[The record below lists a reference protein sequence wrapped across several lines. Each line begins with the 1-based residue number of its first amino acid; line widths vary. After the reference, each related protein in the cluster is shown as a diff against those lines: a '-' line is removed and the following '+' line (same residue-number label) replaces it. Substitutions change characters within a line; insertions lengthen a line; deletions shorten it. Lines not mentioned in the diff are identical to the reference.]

1 MSSEKIIHLTLQDLQ
16 WQFVCINQ
24 TRHEFRLMFLGN
36 DLFLFLVEQIHHNDV
51 ILKNIFCKA
60 TVLWFNYVTDQIKDD
75 GNYVARVFCLDRS
88 SSQPV
93 LCPRMNFPLAGCLLA
108 MNFPLRWLFFANDF
122 SLACC
127 LFCYEFCPHLLFFG
141 NEFPP
146 RLLFFGNE
154 FPTRLLFFGNDFCL
168 DPFRSP
174 ETQPVRLTWLWP
186 TTISIRLYVH
196 CRNRITMGKSQTNAV
211 SM

>member
-1 MSSEKIIHLTLQDLQ
+1 
-16 WQFVCINQ
+16 
-24 TRHEFRLMFLGN
+24 MFLKN
-36 DLFLFLVEQIHHNDV
+36 YRSFSLMLIEQIHHKHV
-51 ILKNIFCKA
+51 FHLIFSD
-60 TVLWFNYVTDQIKDD
+60 LIYVTDLC
-75 GNYVARVFCLDRS
+75 F
-88 SSQPV
+88 
-93 LCPRMNFPLAGCLLA
+93 CPRMNFPLAGCLLA

-127 LFCYEFCPHLLFFG
+127 LFCNEFCPHLLFFG

-196 CRNRITMGKSQTNAV
+196 CTT
-211 SM
+211 

>member
-1 MSSEKIIHLTLQDLQ
+1 MCFISY
-16 WQFVCINQ
+16 
-24 TRHEFRLMFLGN
+24 FLKGN
-36 DLFLFLVEQIHHNDV
+36 SALI
-51 ILKNIFCKA
+51 
-60 TVLWFNYVTDQIKDD
+60 YVTDLC
-75 GNYVARVFCLDRS
+75 F
-88 SSQPV
+88 
-93 LCPRMNFPLAGCLLA
+93 CPRMNFPLAGCLLA

-127 LFCYEFCPHLLFFG
+127 LFCNEFCPHLLFFG

-186 TTISIRLYVH
+186 TTISIRLYVQ
-196 CRNRITMGKSQTNAV
+196 CTLYIAQPKSQWGKVKQMLSVCGTRIRA
-211 SM
+211 